1 MCKDPHTLADRIL
14 ATIAHLCVLYGL
26 TPTLIIFFLDKTRN
40 EIDVLLVLIWTL
52 FFIGPVFPYIIWRR
66 FETAGN
72 SVDGFQALQA
82 TLLMIIVTAMGLS
95 SIFIHQLDIVIFMVC
110 LYATWAAIDTAFGHK
125 FKYIFINRI
134 AAGIV
139 DK

>member
-1 MCKDPHTLADRIL
+1 M
-14 ATIAHLCVLYGL
+14 
-26 TPTLIIFFLDKTRN
+26 
-40 EIDVLLVLIWTL
+40 
-52 FFIGPVFPYIIWRR
+52 
-66 FETAGN
+66 
-72 SVDGFQALQA
+72 DGFQALQA